1 MAITSLF
8 IILLGVVLAGTSS
21 WWDGL
26 LSSRLYQPTGQPAV
40 LAEATTTSP
49 FAYLTEEQRIC
60 IRGVLG
66 EARYVEVDTG
76 SSSLTDSDHRAL
88 NQACFSTPA
97 PTPLPTPTPTPLLHL
112 LVSPAPTSLLYTE
125 NQTRPTGVLPPSPSP
140 LPGVAPFPRPLEPRH
155 VPRRERLLP
164 TATPAS
170 PALATPVS
178 PPEHRER
185 RRPLLRGARFTPGIV
200 SEPVLACLR
209 EALGADFEWLND
221 LHNPAATGEYDRFH
235 SLTERAAACQ
245 HVAAPAPD
253 EPRTLLRDR
262 DREAPPAAV
271 RPEELRV
278 HQVDA
283 DTLACLR
290 NAVSP
295 ERFSAITE
303 GRDRPT
309 PEEAAQARGCYASL
323 PTEEASVNTITTS
336 VGAPPAA
343 ADACLKNALGE
354 ERAGVI
360 ARGEEAATLKEITR
374 ARGCFGILEAPLAP
388 PPVVRLPDPVRECLA
403 LVVGPETVARLARG
417 EEPTATT
424 RLRSQAC
431 FADLSPVEAA
441 LLPLPPERVPLLPPA
456 PTELLTVQTAKTV
469 VAEIP
474 EKHTTAPRIVLE
486 GRAPPGTVVELYLY
500 SSAPIVVTLTADENG
515 VWRYTL
521 DQPLGEGE
529 HRAYAVMKL
538 AGREPVRSA
547 VFEFAVARAAPPGAR
562 EAGLIVA
569 GTDTPASSRTYLRM
583 SILVVTLSTL
593 AALGLYAFRA
603 RRWQRPTTFPP

>member
-8 IILLGVVLAGTSS
+8 ILLLGVVLAGTSS
-21 WWDGL
+21 WWERLGP
-26 LSSRLYQPTGQPAV
+26 SRLYRPTGQSAV
-40 LAEATTTSP
+40 LAETTMTSP

-76 SSSLTDSDHRAL
+76 IASLTDSEHRAI
-88 NQACFSTPA
+88 NQACFSTPL
-97 PTPLPTPTPTPLLHL
+97 PTPLPTPTPTPLLPF
-112 LVSPAPTSLLYTE
+112 LVSPEPSYLPSSVTPHPT
-125 NQTRPTGVLPPSPSP
+125 LPSRILPPSP
-140 LPGVAPFPRPLEPRH
+140 LPGTSIAPHPRPSEPR
-155 VPRRERLLP
+155 RRHLRRPPP
-164 TATPAS
+164 TTETPAS
-170 PALATPVS
+170 PTLTPQR
-178 PPEHRER
+178 EHREHP
-185 RRPLLRGARFTPGIV
+185 RPLLRGVRFTPGGV

-209 EALGADFEWLND
+209 EALGADFDWLND
-221 LHNPAATGEYDRFH
+221 LRNPAATGEYDRFH
-235 SLTERAAACQ
+235 SLMGRVATCR
-245 HVAAPAPD
+245 HVATPAPE

-283 DTLACLR
+283 DTLTCLR

-295 ERFSAITE
+295 ERFSTITE
-303 GRDRPT
+303 GRYRPT

-323 PTEEASVNTITTS
+323 PTEGAPVNTITTS
-336 VGAPPAA
+336 VGALPAA

-360 ARGEEAATLKEITR
+360 SRGEGTAALEEITR

-388 PPVVRLPDPVRECLA
+388 PPVVRLPEPVRECLA
-403 LVVGPETVARLARG
+403 LVVGPETLARLARG
-417 EEPTATT
+417 EEATATT

-431 FADLSPVEAA
+431 FADLPPVEAA
-441 LLPLPPERVPLLPPA
+441 LLPLPPERVPLLPLA
-456 PTELLTVQTAKTV
+456 PTELLTVPTAKTIV
-469 VAEIP
+469 EEIT
-474 EKHTTAPRIVLE
+474 EKHTTIPRIVLE

-500 SSAPIVVTLTADENG
+500 SSAPIVVTLTTDENG

-521 DQPLGEGE
+521 DQPLAEGE
-529 HRAYAVMKL
+529 HRAYTVVKL

-547 VFEFAVARAAPPGAR
+547 AFEFAVARAAPPGAR

-569 GTDTPASSRTYLRM
+569 GTDTPAPSRTYLRL
-583 SILVVTLSTL
+583 SVLVVTISTL

-603 RRWQRPTTFPP
+603 RRWQQPSTPSFP